1 MKVYLL
7 TDLTVN
13 LGFGHYYRMKA
24 LKEAFLYFGLNDVI
38 LIVNNDNGILDDS
51 EISLKWME
59 QFFNT
64 FSINQEDRLI
74 IDSYN
79 VDQRFFEVA
88 QMFTSHI
95 YYIDDYLIEDFKNIN
110 IIHPSLVKISDS
122 NLSINNSTRLYS
134 GPEFIILRKELLEF
148 KNKNNSNSEKNKV
161 FVYLGAADNKL
172 PIDLIL
178 KVLISNFPNKKITYI
193 SSTSTH
199 SNSIFKSK
207 HLEVDVYFN
216 QSSEQIAAHL
226 NESVFA
232 VIAPGT
238 ILYEVLLFEVP
249 FITILTSES
258 QRKNLESVQ
267 SIFSFMPYV
276 TYQNFDITSF
286 DEELIRLS
294 NNKKFIP
301 ALKNFKAN
309 SRFYGTKRIVDLVLS
324 GVINEY

>member
-1 MKVYLL
+1 MMVYLL
-7 TDLTVN
+7 TDLTIN

-24 LKEAFLYFGLNDVI
+24 LKEAFLNFGLNDAL
-38 LIVNNDNGILDDS
+38 LIVNNDDIDLDDS

-59 QFFNT
+59 QFFET
-64 FSINQEDRLI
+64 YSIKQEDRLI
-74 IDSYN
+74 IDSYS
-79 VDQRFFEVA
+79 VDQQFFEVA

-110 IIHPSLVKISDS
+110 IIHPSLVKVSDS

-148 KNKNNSNSEKNKV
+148 KHKNEANSEKNKV

-172 PIDLIL
+172 PVDLIL
-178 KVLISNFPNKKITYI
+178 KLLTSKFPSKKIVYI
-193 SSTSTH
+193 SSTSNH
-199 SNSIFKSK
+199 CRSIFKSK
-207 HLEVDVYFN
+207 NFEVDVYFS
-216 QSSEQIAAHL
+216 QSPEQIAAHL

-267 SIFSFMPYV
+267 SIFSFIPNV
-276 TYQNFDITSF
+276 TYENFDITSF
-286 DEELIRLS
+286 DEELIILS
-294 NNKKFIP
+294 SSKKFAP
-301 ALKNFKAN
+301 AYKKFKA
-309 SRFYGTKRIVDLVLS
+309 SSKFYGTKRIVDLVLN
-324 GVINEY
+324 GVVNEY

>member
-1 MKVYLL
+1 
-7 TDLTVN
+7 
-13 LGFGHYYRMKA
+13 
-24 LKEAFLYFGLNDVI
+24 
-38 LIVNNDNGILDDS
+38 
-51 EISLKWME
+51 
-59 QFFNT
+59 
-64 FSINQEDRLI
+64 
-74 IDSYN
+74 
-79 VDQRFFEVA
+79 
-88 QMFTSHI
+88 MFTSHI